1 MNISDKIELVKI
13 EELYSYHN
21 NPKEHP
27 IEQINKIASS
37 IKHYG
42 FVQPL
47 VIDSENEIIIGHGR
61 LEAAKK
67 LKLKEVP
74 VIVKD
79 DLTDVEIKALRLA
92 DNKIAESDWN
102 MEMLEV
108 ELEELE
114 FEDYDMGLTG
124 FDEKELKSMLD
135 DDSEVEEDDFDAEI
149 DEENIISKLGD
160 VIELG
165 RHRLVCGDS
174 TSEEDINVL
183 MNGEKADMVFTD
195 PPYGMKK
202 ENEGVLNDN
211 LNYDDLLDFNR
222 KWIPKTFDNIKDV
235 GSWYCWGTDEPL
247 MDIYSEILK
256 PMIKKQEATFRN
268 LITWDKEHG
277 QGQLAEEFRMYPVA
291 DEKCLFVMKG
301 VQGVNTNKDNYFE
314 DWEPIRKYL
323 DDEMKAMGWSSKR
336 VSEFFGFHPRMVDH
350 WRSKSQFELLKK
362 EQYERLQQEAKGKGF
377 KKEYEEIKKEYDS
390 TRAYFDNTHDN
401 MNNVWH
407 FNRASNEEKETTGEH
422 ATPKPIELCS
432 RGIKSSSRNNEIILD
447 VFGGSGSTLIACE
460 QLNRICYMME
470 LDEKYCDVI
479 IQRYI
484 NYRLDNDKEV
494 NIEVNGEEVVYQ
506 KYLVDV
512 V

>member
-174 TSEEDINVL
+174 TSEVDVNAL

-195 PPYGMKK
+195 PPYGMFLDTDYSDMKSDIFKGGIGGKK
-202 ENEGVLNDN
+202 YDKVIGDNEDFSPKLINTIFLHFADVKEIFIWGAEYFTELIQDKNDGSWVVWDKRANGNDN
-211 LNYDDLLDFNR
+211 IAEDNLSDKMYGSCFELCWSKSKHKRLIARIKWAGIFGMPSQDTKGRVHPTQKPVELCAWFLNN
-222 KWIPKTFDNIKDV
+222 
-235 GSWYCWGTDEPL
+235 WGKES
-247 MDIYSEILK
+247 DI
-256 PMIKKQEATFRN
+256 
-268 LITWDKEHG
+268 
-277 QGQLAEEFRMYPVA
+277 VA
-291 DEKCLFVMKG
+291 DL
-301 VQGVNTNKDNYFE
+301 
-314 DWEPIRKYL
+314 
-323 DDEMKAMGWSSKR
+323 
-336 VSEFFGFHPRMVDH
+336 
-350 WRSKSQFELLKK
+350 
-362 EQYERLQQEAKGKGF
+362 
-377 KKEYEEIKKEYDS
+377 
-390 TRAYFDNTHDN
+390 
-401 MNNVWH
+401 
-407 FNRASNEEKETTGEH
+407 
-422 ATPKPIELCS
+422 
-432 RGIKSSSRNNEIILD
+432 
-447 VFGGSGSTLIACE
+447 FGGSGPTLIAAE

-470 LDEKYCDVI
+470 LDEKYVDVI
-479 IQRYI
+479 IRRYI
-484 NYRLDNDKEV
+484 NYRLDNNKEV
-494 NIEVNGEEVVYQ
+494 NIKVNGEEVEYN
-506 KYLVDV
+506 KYLNDIA
-512 V
+512 

>member
-102 MEMLEV
+102 IEILEV
-108 ELEELE
+108 ELEELK
-114 FEDYDMGLTG
+114 FEDYEMELTG
-124 FDEKELKSMLD
+124 FDEKELISMLD
-135 DDSEVEEDDFDAEI
+135 DNSEVEEDNFDAEI

-174 TSEEDINVL
+174 TSEVDVNAL

-195 PPYGMKK
+195 PPYGMFLDTDYSNLNWGDRKGKKYDNVIGDHEDFKSELITKIFDNFGYCKEIFLWGADYYYELIPDFKEGHYIVWDKTLESNGDAGSNSEFELVWTKTKHKRIVIHFNWFRFFGITKQDAKTRIHPTQKPLQVCTPFIEQYAK
-202 ENEGVLNDN
+202 ENEIV
-211 LNYDDLLDFNR
+211 
-222 KWIPKTFDNIKDV
+222 V
-235 GSWYCWGTDEPL
+235 
-247 MDIYSEILK
+247 
-256 PMIKKQEATFRN
+256 
-268 LITWDKEHG
+268 
-277 QGQLAEEFRMYPVA
+277 
-291 DEKCLFVMKG
+291 
-301 VQGVNTNKDNYFE
+301 
-314 DWEPIRKYL
+314 
-323 DDEMKAMGWSSKR
+323 
-336 VSEFFGFHPRMVDH
+336 
-350 WRSKSQFELLKK
+350 
-362 EQYERLQQEAKGKGF
+362 
-377 KKEYEEIKKEYDS
+377 
-390 TRAYFDNTHDN
+390 
-401 MNNVWH
+401 
-407 FNRASNEEKETTGEH
+407 
-422 ATPKPIELCS
+422 
-432 RGIKSSSRNNEIILD
+432 D

-470 LDEKYCDVI
+470 LDEKYVDVI
-479 IQRYI
+479 IRRYI
-484 NYRLDNDKEV
+484 KYRLDNDKEV
-494 NIEVNGEEVVYQ
+494 NIKVNGEEVVYQ
-506 KYLVDV
+506 KYLNDIA
-512 V
+512 

>member
-174 TSEEDINVL
+174 TSEVDVNAL

-195 PPYGMKK
+195 PPYGMFLDTDYSDMKSDIFKGGIGGKK
-202 ENEGVLNDN
+202 YDKVIGDNEDFSPKLINTIFLHFADVKEIFIWGAEYFTELIQDKNDGSWVVWDKRANGNDN
-211 LNYDDLLDFNR
+211 IAEDNLSDKMYGSCFELCWSKSKHKRLIARIKWAGMFGMESQDTKRRVHPTQKPVELCAWFLNN
-222 KWIPKTFDNIKDV
+222 
-235 GSWYCWGTDEPL
+235 WGKES
-247 MDIYSEILK
+247 DI
-256 PMIKKQEATFRN
+256 
-268 LITWDKEHG
+268 
-277 QGQLAEEFRMYPVA
+277 VA
-291 DEKCLFVMKG
+291 DL
-301 VQGVNTNKDNYFE
+301 Y
-314 DWEPIRKYL
+314 
-323 DDEMKAMGWSSKR
+323 
-336 VSEFFGFHPRMVDH
+336 
-350 WRSKSQFELLKK
+350 
-362 EQYERLQQEAKGKGF
+362 
-377 KKEYEEIKKEYDS
+377 
-390 TRAYFDNTHDN
+390 
-401 MNNVWH
+401 
-407 FNRASNEEKETTGEH
+407 
-422 ATPKPIELCS
+422 
-432 RGIKSSSRNNEIILD
+432 
-447 VFGGSGSTLIACE
+447 GGSGSTLIACE
-460 QLNRICYMME
+460 QLDRQCYMME

-494 NIEVNGEEVVYQ
+494 NIKVNGEEVVYQ
-506 KYLVDV
+506 KYLNDV

>member
-174 TSEEDINVL
+174 TSEVDVNAL

-195 PPYGMKK
+195 PPYGMFLDTDYSDMKSDIFKGGIGGKK
-202 ENEGVLNDN
+202 YDKVIGDNEDFSPKLINTIFLHFADVKEIFIWGAEYFTELIQDKNDGSWVVWDKRANGNDN
-211 LNYDDLLDFNR
+211 IAEDNLSDKMYGSCFELCWSKSKHKRLIARIKWAGMFGMESQDTKRRVHPTQKPVELCAWFLNN
-222 KWIPKTFDNIKDV
+222 
-235 GSWYCWGTDEPL
+235 WGKES
-247 MDIYSEILK
+247 DI
-256 PMIKKQEATFRN
+256 
-268 LITWDKEHG
+268 
-277 QGQLAEEFRMYPVA
+277 VA
-291 DEKCLFVMKG
+291 DL
-301 VQGVNTNKDNYFE
+301 Y
-314 DWEPIRKYL
+314 
-323 DDEMKAMGWSSKR
+323 
-336 VSEFFGFHPRMVDH
+336 
-350 WRSKSQFELLKK
+350 
-362 EQYERLQQEAKGKGF
+362 
-377 KKEYEEIKKEYDS
+377 
-390 TRAYFDNTHDN
+390 
-401 MNNVWH
+401 
-407 FNRASNEEKETTGEH
+407 
-422 ATPKPIELCS
+422 
-432 RGIKSSSRNNEIILD
+432 
-447 VFGGSGSTLIACE
+447 GGSGSTLIACE
-460 QLNRICYMME
+460 QLDRQCYMME

-494 NIEVNGEEVVYQ
+494 NIKVNGEEVDYN
-506 KYLVDV
+506 KYLEDIA
-512 V
+512 